1 MNNEIMYRSKKAITI
16 IVDDQ
21 YKQGLCDTL
30 KERYASDKWYN
41 VILCDEYD
49 DRYESEIYIIVGEN
63 AVVNENTKKIG
74 GIVIDLSDSIIGE
87 LIDYN
92 MDLSTVRIQL
102 LDGITLLKDTLI
114 GIDFE
119 DLKDVL
125 KKRDNISVSIVNSRT
140 ASDIKMVIEKLIRKT
155 QIDILKC
162 KSVYLYIEGDIGLI
176 EANELA
182 KELESVLGN
191 HIHIAFTAAY
201 DLSRKDEYYIM
212 GLFAS

>member
-1 MNNEIMYRSKKAITI
+1 MNNEITYHSKKAITI
-16 IVDDQ
+16 IVDEQ
-21 YKQGLCDTL
+21 YEKGLCDTL

-41 VILCDEYD
+41 VILRDEYD
-49 DRYESEIYIIVGEN
+49 DRYESEIYIIVGKN
-63 AVVNENTKKIG
+63 AVINENTEKLG

-92 MDLSTVRIQL
+92 IDLPTVRIQF

-125 KKRDNISVSIVNSRT
+125 KNRDKISVSIVNSKT
-140 ASDIKMVIEKLIRKT
+140 AYDVKMVIEELIRKNE
-155 QIDILKC
+155 IDILKC
-162 KSVYLYIEGDIGLI
+162 KSVYLYIEGDIGLM